1 MSNKKMKIISLLLVV
16 TVVVNSFTLPVLAK
30 GEAGSWEDDQY
41 HKEYED
47 LSDCPVYSDSD
58 LVYTGEVSTNV
69 MTDFNVLQQFGMDW
83 CKDSGFYMSRPFSY
97 KYRWTDT
104 SSVINLGKKESA
116 YNKMFGKD
124 KFNAMISA
132 YFTNNNLS
140 LDDYDVYYMIRINY
154 SPTREYGYLILDYWG
169 VPKNMRIAMA
179 NQNKPEDSTS
189 FNDVYYGIVLSDEE
203 NMYQSY
209 WHATCY
215 IYGET
220 KDVTSGTCGTPS
232 SAFYSFLGSSHMNTV
247 ATNIPI
253 FTQYSDAQTYVNT
266 GKMVS
271 NPSNKIPN
279 PDVNDRVSADAFGW
293 DSFKCRLVQDGN
305 NYKFV
310 YDYKYSNADMV
321 ANPSAYYMDIDY
333 SQVIRYGNRAN
344 TTIYQDATANK
355 ESQLNINSAGTST
368 DSISVI
374 DSSGSFGQQFLYY
387 VFLLIDEA
395 SSFFGSGFNLTEVDI
410 HSSFIYVTVTLRHR
424 RTSTDNPVVGA
435 VDKVLSDVSS
445 DVRTFKFDALTL
457 ENLDNPEELEST
469 VVTKDTTDA
478 NGNVTGKEVTQIITN
493 DNSTHTT
500 IYNYYY
506 DSDGNKSTTP
516 GGSSSGG
523 SGIGDSLSDIASGL
537 IKFIKTLVTEGLPAA
552 LEILKTVISS
562 ISDLIGFA
570 LDQIGDVGEGTQNG
584 LIAILKAIPVPL
596 WGICSVGLIVYVIV
610 GVAKKFF

>member
-1 MSNKKMKIISLLLVV
+1 M
-16 TVVVNSFTLPVLAK
+16 
-30 GEAGSWEDDQY
+30 
-41 HKEYED
+41 
-47 LSDCPVYSDSD
+47 
-58 LVYTGEVSTNV
+58 
-69 MTDFNVLQQFGMDW
+69 
-83 CKDSGFYMSRPFSY
+83 
-97 KYRWTDT
+97 
-104 SSVINLGKKESA
+104 
-116 YNKMFGKD
+116 
-124 KFNAMISA
+124 
-132 YFTNNNLS
+132 
-140 LDDYDVYYMIRINY
+140 
-154 SPTREYGYLILDYWG
+154 
-169 VPKNMRIAMA
+169 
-179 NQNKPEDSTS
+179 
-189 FNDVYYGIVLSDEE
+189 
-203 NMYQSY
+203 
-209 WHATCY
+209 
-215 IYGET
+215 
-220 KDVTSGTCGTPS
+220 
-232 SAFYSFLGSSHMNTV
+232 
-247 ATNIPI
+247 
-253 FTQYSDAQTYVNT
+253 
-266 GKMVS
+266 
-271 NPSNKIPN
+271 
-279 PDVNDRVSADAFGW
+279 
-293 DSFKCRLVQDGN
+293 
-305 NYKFV
+305 
-310 YDYKYSNADMV
+310 
-321 ANPSAYYMDIDY
+321 
-333 SQVIRYGNRAN
+333 
-344 TTIYQDATANK
+344 
-355 ESQLNINSAGTST
+355 
-368 DSISVI
+368 
-374 DSSGSFGQQFLYY
+374 
-387 VFLLIDEA
+387 
-395 SSFFGSGFNLTEVDI
+395 TEVDI

-596 WGICSVGLIVYVIV
+596 WAICSVGLIVYVIV